1 MDKETS
7 ETSRTSEQGNVSG
20 GLPGASPAPS
30 DEKSSE
36 PVAQPPSNRAVG
48 STGQA
53 QRSNGGVGASG
64 ASAEVAETIIEAPV
78 QSAAPVR
85 DAAENGATSSHRP
98 VKIVSSP
105 GELGGAPLEPS
116 TGQSSAVRPST
127 RQSNAAQNAK
137 PRSDLRREEV
147 VKSSHPGDRTIRY
160 SRNVGPFRRAGGRLV
175 AGIETEAPRGSFG
188 RFTGRIKRVLIG
200 RPISSEH
207 AMHERLTK
215 VKALAVLSSDALSSV
230 AYATEEIVR
239 VLVLTGLATVS
250 ALTLPVGLAVMVLL
264 AIVAASYRQ
273 TIAAYPRGGGS
284 YIVAKDNLGTLPGLV
299 AAASILIDYTM
310 TVAVSISA
318 GVAALYSLF
327 PELRPYTVEVCIVLV
342 VLVTI
347 ANLRGVREAGNIF
360 AVPTYLFV
368 IGILAMIVWG
378 FVRMYLGVGGV
389 PVYAAPPNAIEPGT
403 QALGILLLLR
413 AFTQGCTALTG
424 VEAIADGVPAFK
436 PPEASNARI
445 TLVAMAV
452 IAITMFGGITFL
464 SAALGIRP
472 SDGETVLSQLARTIV
487 GDGAG
492 WYFINIVTAL
502 ILILAA
508 NTAFSDFPR
517 LSYFL
522 ARDKF
527 MPHQYSFR
535 GDRLAFSWGIV
546 TLAILACVLIIAF
559 HGDTT
564 ALIPLYTV
572 GVFNSFTLSQFGMVL
587 RWWRTKTPGWQ
598 RGFALNGLGALA
610 TFIVLII
617 SAVTK
622 FASGAWIVIAL
633 IPILI
638 AMFLAINRHY
648 KRVASEVESAAP
660 TSFPGSGTFKHTFI
674 VPVSSLNAIALSALS
689 YARSLS
695 PNVTAVHISE
705 GEDEGEAE
713 RFREVWHNTV
723 KDTSISLV
731 IIESPY
737 RSLIGPLLHFIDTL
751 DQQYS
756 DDTITIVLPEVLPS
770 RFWEYLLHNQSALRL
785 KAALLFRP
793 NTVVADMPYVLG
805 RDRGVAARSAFASVP
820 VGPIVMLLLVL
831 GVVYY
836 FFFFR

>member
-1 MDKETS
+1 MDDNPKNNIAHEDS
-7 ETSRTSEQGNVSG
+7 GDNGPAEGSSPEQE
-20 GLPGASPAPS
+20 AA
-30 DEKSSE
+30 
-36 PVAQPPSNRAVG
+36 AQPPAQSKDGLDEAAQAGESDATARRVTDASSVG
-48 STGQA
+48 LGNIVDREGGLSSSLPPVPPTG
-53 QRSNGGVGASG
+53 SNGAPAAHRTIKII
-64 ASAEVAETIIEAPV
+64 ASAGEV
-78 QSAAPVR
+78 
-85 DAAENGATSSHRP
+85 
-98 VKIVSSP
+98 
-105 GELGGAPLEPS
+105 GGPPLEP
-116 TGQSSAVRPST
+116 TTIQPDAPRAGA
-127 RQSNAAQNAK
+127 RQTQPNEPK
-137 PRSDLRREEV
+137 PRADLRREQV
-147 VKSSHPGDRTIRY
+147 VKSSRPGDRIIRY
-160 SRNVGPFRRAGGRLV
+160 SRNVGPFRSVGGRLV
-175 AGIETEAPRGSFG
+175 AGIETEAPRGNFG

-200 RPISSEH
+200 KPISSEH
-207 AMHERLTK
+207 AIHERLTK

-239 VLVLTGLATVS
+239 VLVLTGLATLS
-250 ALTLPVGLAVMVLL
+250 ALTMPVGIAIMVLL

-273 TIAAYPRGGGS
+273 TILAYPRGGGS
-284 YIVAKDNLGTLPGLV
+284 YIVAKDNLGTLPGLT

-310 TVAVSISA
+310 TVAVSTSA
-318 GVAALYSLF
+318 GIAALYSLF
-327 PELRPYTVEVCIVLV
+327 PEIKPYRVELGIAIVI
-342 VLVTI
+342 LVTI

-368 IGILAMIVWG
+368 VGLLGMIAWG
-378 FVRMYLGVGGV
+378 FVRMYLGFGGAL
-389 PVYAAPPNAIEPGT
+389 VYAAPPDAVQPGANALTVFLI
-403 QALGILLLLR
+403 LR
-413 AFTQGCTALTG
+413 AFTQGSTALTG

-445 TLVAMAV
+445 TLVAMAA

-472 SDGETVLSQLARTIV
+472 SETETVLSQLARTILGSGV
-487 GDGAG
+487 P
-492 WYFINIVTAL
+492 WYFINISTAL

-546 TLAILACVLIIAF
+546 TLAVLACILLIAF
-559 HGDTT
+559 RGDTT

-598 RGFALNGLGALA
+598 RGFALNGLGAIA
-610 TFIVLII
+610 TFLVLII

-622 FASGAWIVIAL
+622 FTSGAWIVIAL
-633 IPILI
+633 IPVLI

-648 KRVASEVESAAP
+648 KRVSSEVASAEPLAV
-660 TSFPGSGTFKHTFI
+660 PGVGTFKHTFI
-674 VPVSSLNAIALSALS
+674 VPVSSLNPIALSALA

-695 PNVTAVHISE
+695 PNVTAVHIAE
-705 GEDEGEAE
+705 GEDEEESE
-713 RFREVWHNTV
+713 RFREKWYSTV
-723 KDTSISLV
+723 QDRSINLV
-731 IIESPY
+731 IIESPF

-751 DQQYS
+751 DQQYA

-805 RDRGVAARSAFASVP
+805 RHQGIIRRSAFAALPIGP
-820 VGPIVMLLLVL
+820 VLVL
-831 GVVYY
+831 LIVLAVAY
-836 FFFFR
+836 FFFFRA